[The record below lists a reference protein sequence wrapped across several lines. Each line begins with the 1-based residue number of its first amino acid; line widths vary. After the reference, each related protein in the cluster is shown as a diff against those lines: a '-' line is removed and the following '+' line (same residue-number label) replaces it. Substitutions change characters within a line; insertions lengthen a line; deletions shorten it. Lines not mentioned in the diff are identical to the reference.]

1 MKFIPKYDVGYI
13 PMIEKLNDYRR
24 AVKAADNKPLKIA
37 VERNK
42 GYNFIYNI
50 DIFASENKREE
61 NYAVIERLIKTILW
75 VAGGYKIII
84 AGDDYIYERVK
95 K

>member
-1 MKFIPKYDVGYI
+1 MLEYIKTNYQEIVMKFIPKYDVGYI

-50 DIFASENKREE
+50 DILNCK
-61 NYAVIERLIKTILW
+61 
-75 VAGGYKIII
+75 
-84 AGDDYIYERVK
+84 
-95 K
+95 